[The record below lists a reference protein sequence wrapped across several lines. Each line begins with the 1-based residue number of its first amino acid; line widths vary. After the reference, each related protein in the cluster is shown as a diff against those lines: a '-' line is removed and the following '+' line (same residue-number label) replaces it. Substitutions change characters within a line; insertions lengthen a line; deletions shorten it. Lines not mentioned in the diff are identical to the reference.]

1 MLIVPGIIIPSIDD
15 GFSKFAQMRGL
26 TGDCWENSKH
36 ERVCTVP
43 TEGAKLANCKFWR
56 NSVIKK
62 HYYSWQDIEDMCTNI
77 VKQMYAEQLYILI
90 ILLDLQEAEISA
102 TISVIC

>member
-1 MLIVPGIIIPSIDD
+1 MNPSATKALAGRFPNIPIFPLIVPGIIILSIDN

-26 TGDCWENSKH
+26 TGDCWENSRH

-56 NSVIKK
+56 NFC
-62 HYYSWQDIEDMCTNI
+62 D
-77 VKQMYAEQLYILI
+77 
-90 ILLDLQEAEISA
+90 
-102 TISVIC
+102 

>member
-1 MLIVPGIIIPSIDD
+1 
-15 GFSKFAQMRGL
+15 MRGL
-26 TGDCWENSKH
+26 TGDCWENSRH
-36 ERVCTVP
+36 ERVCTVL

-77 VKQMYAEQLYILI
+77 VKQMYATTGVLI
-90 ILLDLQEAEISA
+90 ILLDLQEVEIFLQQYF
-102 TISVIC
+102 VIC